1 MTKANPKKTLMLILA
16 IVSVFAVGFGVFMS
30 SGKALADEITD
41 LQTWETQARELETW
55 NIHYSQ
61 AAADLNVLTN
71 LIDGLLTNDNHG
83 NLKPN
88 AAKSYSSE
96 DGGKTWTF
104 VLNDGMTWFDKDGNV
119 KANVVAQDWKTG
131 LEWILNYAKN
141 DSYNVSMPNEMIK
154 GAQEYYEY
162 TKTLTETEGA
172 DAAKALTVDGKFS
185 ELVGIETPDDK
196 TIVYTLVDQLPYFP
210 SVATYNCL
218 YPLSQAM
225 IDEMGVDGYRDVTWE
240 NMWYSG
246 PYTVTYFVNQNEK
259 VLTKSKNYWND
270 ANCKRFDTVTVKM
283 VESIATG
290 YQLFTQ
296 GELDHI
302 SLDQAT
308 TQEIYNDPSNEFNP
322 YLVEARPTKYS
333 YQMHLVYNK
342 NKEDGTPD
350 VNWNTAIANENF
362 RKSLYYG
369 LDLTAYFA
377 RTNAIN
383 PQSCQNYCYTG
394 NGVAFTSDGKDY
406 TSLVLKE
413 IGLEYDSTKYTRFDM
428 DKAQEYK
435 AKAMKELSAKG
446 VTFPVEIDYYIAGN
460 STTAA
465 DTAKVLEAIFDQLG
479 DDYVKLNT
487 KTYISSI
494 ANEVRKP
501 HLASFFINGWGAD
514 FADPINFLGQ
524 ETYNDTAAYYSNN
537 YSYINEATDA
547 DLIADYEEFT
557 KLVNEAKA
565 ITTDLDARYAAFAK
579 AEACFIDHVLAI
591 PCNYEVSWE
600 LTGIN
605 NYSKVYSMYGMQGYR
620 YVDWETDKNLYTTD
634 AMKAAAE
641 AYAAE

>member
-1 MTKANPKKTLMLILA
+1 
-16 IVSVFAVGFGVFMS
+16 
-30 SGKALADEITD
+30 
-41 LQTWETQARELETW
+41 
-55 NIHYSQ
+55 
-61 AAADLNVLTN
+61 
-71 LIDGLLTNDNHG
+71 
-83 NLKPN
+83 
-88 AAKSYSSE
+88 
-96 DGGKTWTF
+96 
-104 VLNDGMTWFDKDGNV
+104 
-119 KANVVAQDWKTG
+119 
-131 LEWILNYAKN
+131 
-141 DSYNVSMPNEMIK
+141 
-154 GAQEYYEY
+154 
-162 TKTLTETEGA
+162 
-172 DAAKALTVDGKFS
+172 
-185 ELVGIETPDDK
+185 
-196 TIVYTLVDQLPYFP
+196 
-210 SVATYNCL
+210 
-218 YPLSQAM
+218 
-225 IDEMGVDGYRDVTWE
+225 
-240 NMWYSG
+240 
-246 PYTVTYFVNQNEK
+246 
-259 VLTKSKNYWND
+259 
-270 ANCKRFDTVTVKM
+270 
-283 VESIATG
+283 
-290 YQLFTQ
+290 
-296 GELDHI
+296 
-302 SLDQAT
+302 
-308 TQEIYNDPSNEFNP
+308 
-322 YLVEARPTKYS
+322 
-333 YQMHLVYNK
+333 
-342 NKEDGTPD
+342 
-350 VNWNTAIANENF
+350 
-362 RKSLYYG
+362 
-369 LDLTAYFA
+369 
-377 RTNAIN
+377 
-383 PQSCQNYCYTG
+383 
-394 NGVAFTSDGKDY
+394 
-406 TSLVLKE
+406 
-413 IGLEYDSTKYTRFDM
+413 M

-435 AKAMKELSAKG
+435 AKAMEELSAKG

>member
-1 MTKANPKKTLMLILA
+1 MKKLLTIALALIMVLSLA
-16 IVSVFAVGFGVFMS
+16 VAS
-30 SGKALADEITD
+30 ADEIKD
-41 LQTWETQARELETW
+41 LRTYETQARELETW
-55 NIHYSQ
+55 NVHYSQ
-61 AAADLNVLTN
+61 AAADLNVLCN

-83 NLKPN
+83 NLKEN

-104 VLNDGMTWFDKDGNV
+104 VLNDGMTWFDKDGNY
-119 KANVVAQDWKTG
+119 KADVVAQDWKTG
-131 LEWILNYAKN
+131 LEWVLNYAKN
-141 DSYNVSMPNEMIK
+141 DSYNVSMPAEMIA
-154 GAQEYYEY
+154 GANDYYEY
-162 TKTLTETEGA
+162 TKALTESEGA

-185 ELVGIETPDDK
+185 EMVGIATPDDK

-218 YPLSQAM
+218 YPLSQAL

-246 PYTVTYFVNQNEK
+246 PYTITYFVNLNEK
-259 VLTKSKNYWND
+259 VLTKSPNYWND
-270 ANCKRFDTVTVKM
+270 ANCKRFDSVTIKM

-290 YQLFTQ
+290 YQLFVQ

-308 TQEIYNDPSNEFNP
+308 TQEIYNDPSNEFYP
-322 YLVEARPTKYS
+322 FLVEARPTKYS

-342 NKEDGTPD
+342 NNEDGTPD
-350 VNWNTAIANENF
+350 DNWNTAVANENF

-369 LDLTAYFA
+369 LDATGYFA

-383 PQSCQNYCYTG
+383 PQSCQNYVYTG
-394 NGVAFTSDGKDY
+394 NGVAFTSDGTDY
-406 TSLVLKE
+406 TALVRKE
-413 IGLEYDSTKYTRFDM
+413 IGLDYDRTTYNRFDM

-435 AKAMKELSAKG
+435 AKAIEELTAKG
-446 VTFPVEIDYYIAGN
+446 VTFPVSVDYYIMGN

-465 DTAKVLEAIFDQLG
+465 ETAKVLEYIFSQLG

-487 KTYISSI
+487 KTYISSL

-501 HLASFFINGWGAD
+501 RLASIYINGWGAD
-514 FADPINFLGQ
+514 FADPVNFLGQ
-524 ETYNDTAAYYSNN
+524 ETYDDTAAYYSNA
-537 YSYINEATDA
+537 YSNINDATDP
-547 DLIADYEEFT
+547 DLIADYKEFT
-557 KLVNEAKA
+557 DLVVAAKA

-579 AEACFIDHVLAI
+579 AEACFIDHVLTI
-591 PCNYEVSWE
+591 PWSYEVSWE
-600 LTGIN
+600 LTSIN
-605 NYSKVYSMYGMQGYR
+605 NYTKVYSMYGMQGYR
-620 YVDWETDKNLYTTD
+620 YVDWETDSNLFTTE
-634 AMKAAAE
+634 AMQAAAE